1 MKLVIQIP
9 CYNEAQALPAAL
21 DALPRSLPGFDEIEV
36 LVIDDG
42 STDGTSDA
50 AREHGVRH
58 IVRFRRNRGLARA
71 FSAGIDAALRL
82 GADVIV
88 NTDADNQYCAGD
100 IPKLVAPILDG
111 SADMVVGDR
120 QLGSA
125 GHFSAGK
132 NVLQRFG
139 SFVVRLASDTK
150 IPDTTSGFRAMS
162 RDAALRLFVVNDFT
176 YTLETIIQAGQRD
189 WAVTHVP
196 IRTNPQSRPS
206 RLFRSIPQYIRRSA
220 GTILRIYTMYRPLRA
235 FFVGAA
241 LCFLVGLGLFTRF
254 LVYWIL
260 EPGRS
265 GHVQSLIVAAVLLIA
280 SFQLALSGV
289 VADLIAAN
297 RKMLEEVLYRV
308 RSLECREETPAPTRA
323 VGDSLPAGTP
333 APPEPRASAG
343 GPSTSP
349 PTKAG
354 PAPMAVA
361 SPTPTPTPT
370 ERRRA

>member
-9 CYNEAQALPAAL
+9 CYNEAQTLPAAL
-21 DALPRSLPGFDEIEV
+21 EALPRSLPGFDEIDV

-42 STDGTSDA
+42 STDGTSDV
-50 AREHGVRH
+50 ARQHGVRH
-58 IVRFRRNRGLARA
+58 VVRFRRNRGLARA
-71 FSAGIDAALRL
+71 FSAGIDAAVRL

-88 NTDADNQYCAGD
+88 NTDADNQYCAED
-100 IPKLVAPILDG
+100 IPRLVGPILDG

-120 QLGSA
+120 QIGSA
-125 GHFSAGK
+125 GHCSAGK
-132 NVLQRFG
+132 KVLQRFG
-139 SFVVRLASDTK
+139 SFVVRLASDTT
-150 IPDTTSGFRAMS
+150 IPDTTSGFRALS
-162 RDAALRLFVVNDFT
+162 REAALRLFVVNDFT

-235 FFVGAA
+235 FFLGAA

-254 LVYWIL
+254 LVYWIV
-260 EPGRS
+260 EPGQS
-265 GHVQSLIVAAVLLIA
+265 GHVQSLIVAAVFFIA
-280 SFQLALSGV
+280 AFQLALSGV

-308 RSLECREETPAPTRA
+308 RKVENREETPTPTRV
-323 VGDSLPAGTP
+323 VGDSLPPRTTGT
-333 APPEPRASAG
+333 AEPPSEPRASAS
-343 GPSTSP
+343 GPSTS
-349 PTKAG
+349 TSTGQK
-354 PAPMAVA
+354 
-361 SPTPTPTPT
+361 
-370 ERRRA
+370 RA